1 MNKPIIPKEEYA
13 ARRRRLLDR
22 LGKDALAVVPSGGLK
37 VRNRDAEYPFR
48 QDSDFH
54 YLTGFNEPEAVA
66 VFVPGREAG
75 EYVLFC
81 REKNEMAERWS
92 GTRAGLDGAKHWH
105 GADDAH
111 PISDLDKLMLDL
123 LTGRD
128 QVHYDLGVNPDFDLN
143 VIRWVNHLRAKARAG
158 VRAPHSIV
166 MLDRIVHEMRLFKS
180 DAEVAVMRYA
190 AQTAARAHTRAM
202 QICQPGKFE
211 YEVEAELLHEFRQK
225 GMEPAYTSIVGGG
238 KNACILHYIENRD
251 TLRDG
256 DLLLIDAGAEHE
268 CYASDITRTFPVNG
282 TFSPEQRALYQLVL
296 DAQHAAIAVAIPG
309 KSWDDPHQA
318 AVKVL
323 AQGLLDLGIL
333 SGTLEQAMQKPAV
346 AEGEAPKEEPY
357 RQFYM
362 HKTGHWLGMDVHDVG
377 DYKVGTGDDE
387 WRTLQPGMVLT
398 VEPGLYISPAD
409 NVDSKW
415 WNIGIRIEDDV
426 LITADGN
433 DVLSRDVVKEIAAIE
448 NLMAREENG
457 KRPDSTL

>member
-1 MNKPIIPKEEYA
+1 MQKPMIPKEEYA
-13 ARRRRLLDR
+13 ARRRQLLAK
-22 LGKDALAVVPSGGLK
+22 LGKDAVAVVPSGGLK

-66 VFVPGREAG
+66 VFVPGREQG

-81 REKNEMAERWS
+81 REKNELAERWS
-92 GTRAGLDGAKHWH
+92 GTRAGLEGAKHWH

-111 PISDLDKLMLDL
+111 PISDLNKLMPEL
-123 LTGRD
+123 LIGRD
-128 QVHYDLGVNPDFDLN
+128 QVHYDLGANPEFDLHL
-143 VIRWVNHLRAKARAG
+143 IRWVNHLRARARAG
-158 VRAPHSIV
+158 IRAPHSIV
-166 MLDRIVHEMRLFKS
+166 MLDRILHEMRLFKS
-180 DAEVAVMRYA
+180 AAEVAVMRYA
-190 AQTAARAHTRAM
+190 AQTAAWAHTRAM
-202 QICQPGKFE
+202 QVCQPGTYE
-211 YEVEAELLHEFRQK
+211 YEVEAELLHEFRRM

-251 TLRDG
+251 VLHDG

-282 TFSPEQRALYQLVL
+282 KFSPAQRALYQLVL
-296 DAQHAAIAVAIPG
+296 DAQQAAIAVAIPG
-309 KSWDDPHQA
+309 NTWDDPHQA

-333 SGTLEQAMQKPAV
+333 SGTLEEVLKKPEV
-346 AEGEAPKEEPY
+346 TNLEEPAPEEPY

-377 DYKVGTGDDE
+377 DYKHGE
-387 WRTLQPGMVLT
+387 AWRTLQPGMVLT

-409 NVDSKW
+409 NVDPQW

-433 DVLSRDVVKEIAAIE
+433 EVLSAAVVKEVDAIE
-448 NLMAREENG
+448 ALMR
-457 KRPDSTL
+457 R

>member
-1 MNKPIIPKEEYA
+1 MPKPTISREEYA
-13 ARRRRLLDR
+13 ARRRHLLER
-22 LGKDALAVVPSGGLK
+22 LGKDAVAVVPSGSLK

-66 VFVPGREAG
+66 VFVPGREQG

-81 REKNEMAERWS
+81 REKNDKEERWT
-92 GTRAGLDGAKHWH
+92 GLRAGTEGAKHWH

-111 PISDLDKLMLDL
+111 PIGDLNKLMPEL

-128 QVHYDLGVNPDFDLN
+128 QVHYDLGVHSGFDQR
-143 VIRWVNHLRAKARAG
+143 VIQWVNHLRAKARAG

-180 DAEVAVMRYA
+180 EAEVAVMRYA
-190 AQTAARAHTRAM
+190 AQTSARAHTRAM
-202 QICQPGKFE
+202 QTCQPGKYE
-211 YEVEAELLHEFRQK
+211 YEIEAELLHTFRQQ
-225 GMEPAYTSIVGGG
+225 GMELAYTSIVGGG

-251 TLRDG
+251 ELRDG
-256 DLLLIDAGAEHE
+256 DLLLIDAGAEHD

-282 TFSPEQRALYQLVL
+282 KFSPAQRALYQLVL
-296 DAQHAAIAVAIPG
+296 DAQKAAIAAAIPG
-309 KSWDDPHQA
+309 NTWDHPHQA

-323 AQGLLDLGIL
+323 AQGLLDLSIL
-333 SGTLEQAMQKPAV
+333 SGTLEEVMQKPEV
-346 AEGEAPKEEPY
+346 AEGEEPKEEAY

-377 DYKVGTGDDE
+377 DYKTGTGDDD
-387 WRTLQPGMVLT
+387 WRVLQAGMVLT
-398 VEPGLYISPAD
+398 VEPGLYITEAEGIDP
-409 NVDSKW
+409 KW

-426 LITADGN
+426 LITAEGN
-433 DVLSRDVVKEIAAIE
+433 DVLSRDVVKEIADIE
-448 NLMAREENG
+448 ALMAN
-457 KRPDSTL
+457 PSVP

>member
-1 MNKPIIPKEEYA
+1 MEKPTISREEYA
-13 ARRRRLLDR
+13 ARRRRLLDA
-22 LGKDALAVVPSGGLK
+22 LGKDAIAVVSSGRLQ

-54 YLTGFNEPEAVA
+54 YLTGFNEPDAVA
-66 VFVPGREAG
+66 VFAPGRDAG

-81 REKNEMAERWS
+81 REKDAVAERWS
-92 GTRAGLDGAKHWH
+92 GTRAGLEGAKHWH

-111 PISDLDKLMLDL
+111 PIGQLDTMMPQLM
-123 LTGRD
+123 TGRD
-128 QVHYDLGVNPDFDLN
+128 QVHYDMGANEAFDRRMMHWLN
-143 VIRWVNHLRAKARAG
+143 SLRAKVRAG
-158 VRAPHSIV
+158 IRAPHAFV
-166 MLDRIVHEMRLFKS
+166 MLDRVLHEMRLFKS
-180 DAEVAVMRYA
+180 PAEVAVMRHA

-202 QICQPGKFE
+202 QVCAPGKYE
-211 YEVEAELLHEFRQK
+211 YEVEAELLHEFRK
-225 GMEPAYTSIVGGG
+225 AGMETAYTSIVGGG

-296 DAQHAAIAVAIPG
+296 DAQKAAIDQALPG
-309 KSWDDPHQA
+309 KTWDDPHQA

-323 AQGLLDLGIL
+323 AQGLLELGLLQGNIDDVL
-333 SGTLEQAMQKPAV
+333 KKGPEN
-346 AEGEAPKEEPY
+346 EDEPY

-377 DYKVGTGDDE
+377 DYKIGE
-387 WRTLQPGMVLT
+387 NWRTLQPGMVLT
-398 VEPGLYISPAD
+398 VEPGLYISPAE
-409 NVDSKW
+409 NVDPKW

-426 LITADGN
+426 LITPEGN
-433 DVLSRDVVKEIAAIE
+433 DVLSRDVVKEIADIE
-448 NLMAREENG
+448 ALMNV
-457 KRPDSTL
+457 

>member
-1 MNKPIIPKEEYA
+1 MQKPIIPKEEYA
-13 ARRRRLLDR
+13 ARRCRLLDR
-22 LGKDALAVVPSGGLK
+22 LGRDALAVVPSGSLK

-54 YLTGFNEPEAVA
+54 YLTGFNEPDAVA
-66 VFVPGREAG
+66 VFAPGREQG

-81 REKNEMAERWS
+81 REKNAKEERWS
-92 GTRAGLDGAKHWH
+92 GLRAGTQGARHWH

-111 PISDLDKLMLDL
+111 PISDLNKLMPEL
-123 LTGRD
+123 LVGRD
-128 QVHYDLGVNPDFDLN
+128 QVHYDLGVNSAFDQRM
-143 VIRWVNHLRAKARAG
+143 IQWVNHLRARARSG

-180 DAEVAVMRYA
+180 AAEVAVMRYA
-190 AQTAARAHTRAM
+190 AQTSARAHTRAM
-202 QICQPGKFE
+202 QVCKPGMYE
-211 YEVEAELLHEFRQK
+211 YAVEAELLHIFRQQ
-225 GMEPAYTSIVGGG
+225 GMDTAYTSIVGGG

-251 TLRDG
+251 ELRDG

-282 TFSPEQRALYQLVL
+282 KFSQAQRALYQVVL
-296 DAQHAAIAVAIPG
+296 DAQQAAIAAAIPG
-309 KSWDDPHQA
+309 NTWDDPHQA

-333 SGTLEQAMQKPAV
+333 SGTLEEVMQKPEV
-346 AEGEAPKEEPY
+346 ADGEEPQEEAY

-377 DYKVGTGDDE
+377 DYKTGTGDED
-387 WRTLQPGMVLT
+387 WRVLQPGMVLT
-398 VEPGLYISPAD
+398 VEPGLYIAEAEGIDP
-409 NVDSKW
+409 KW

-433 DVLSRDVVKEIAAIE
+433 DVLSRDVVKEIADIE
-448 NLMAREENG
+448 ALMGMPPA
-457 KRPDSTL
+457 P

>member
-1 MNKPIIPKEEYA
+1 MTIPSILKEEFA
-13 ARRRRLLDR
+13 ARRRRLLER
-22 LGKDALAVVPSGGLK
+22 LGKDAVAVVPSGGLK

-81 REKNEMAERWS
+81 RAKDALAERWS
-92 GTRAGLDGAKHWH
+92 GTRAGLEGAKHWH

-111 PISDLDKLMLDL
+111 AIGDLDKLMLEL

-128 QVHYDLGVNPDFDLN
+128 QVHYDLGVNADFDVN
-143 VIRWVNHLRAKARAG
+143 VIRWINHLRAKARAG

-166 MLDRIVHEMRLFKS
+166 MLDRLLHEMRLFKS
-180 DAEVAVMRYA
+180 EAEVAVMRYA
-190 AQTAARAHTRAM
+190 AQTSARAHTRAM
-202 QICQPGKFE
+202 QVCKPGKFE

-225 GMEPAYTSIVGGG
+225 GMEVAYMSIVGGG
-238 KNACILHYIENRD
+238 KNACILHYIENRHA
-251 TLRDG
+251 LQDG

-282 TFSPEQRALYQLVL
+282 KFSPEQRALYQLVL
-296 DAQHAAIAVAIPG
+296 DAQYAAIAEAMPG
-309 KSWDDPHQA
+309 KTWDDPHQA

-333 SGTLEQAMQKPAV
+333 SGTLEDALKKPEAV
-346 AEGEAPKEEPY
+346 EGEPAKEEPY

-377 DYKVGTGDDE
+377 DYKIGEE

-409 NVDSKW
+409 NVDPKW

-426 LITADGN
+426 LITAEGN
-433 DVLSRDVVKEIAAIE
+433 DVLSRDVVKEIADIE
-448 NLMAREENG
+448 ALMG
-457 KRPDSTL
+457 G

>member
-1 MNKPIIPKEEYA
+1 MNNKPVIPKEEFA
-13 ARRRRLLDR
+13 ARRSRLLAR
-22 LGKDALAVVPSGGLK
+22 LGRDAIAVVPSGGLK

-81 REKNEMAERWS
+81 REKDEMAERWS
-92 GTRAGLDGAKHWH
+92 GTRAGLEGVKHLH

-111 PISDLDKLMLDL
+111 PIGDIHKLMPQL

-128 QVHYDLGVNPDFDLN
+128 QVHYDLGANADFDQQMLGWIN
-143 VIRWVNHLRAKARAG
+143 QLRAKARAG
-158 VRAPHSIV
+158 IRAPHVIV
-166 MLDRIVHEMRLFKS
+166 MLDRILHEMRLFKS
-180 DAEVAVMRYA
+180 GAEVAVMRYA
-190 AQTAARAHTRAM
+190 AQTSARAHTRAM
-202 QICQPGKFE
+202 RICQPGKFE
-211 YEVEAELLHEFRQK
+211 YEIEAELLHEFRQQ
-225 GMEPAYTSIVGGG
+225 GMEVAYTSIVGGG
-238 KNACILHYIENRD
+238 KNACILHYIENRA
-251 TLRDG
+251 TLCDG
-256 DLLLIDAGAEHE
+256 DLLLIDAGAEHD

-282 TFSPEQRALYQLVL
+282 KFSPEQGALYQLVL
-296 DAQHAAIAVAIPG
+296 DAQKAAIDQARPG
-309 KSWDDPHQA
+309 KTWDDPHQA

-333 SGTLEQAMQKPAV
+333 SGTLDDALKKPEEV
-346 AEGEAPKEEPY
+346 KGESATEESY

-377 DYKVGTGDDE
+377 DYKIGDA
-387 WRTLQPGMVLT
+387 WRTLEPGMVLT

-409 NVDSKW
+409 NVDPKW

-433 DVLSRDVVKEIAAIE
+433 DVLSCDVVKEIADIE
-448 NLMAREENG
+448 ALMAV
-457 KRPDSTL
+457 

>member
-1 MNKPIIPKEEYA
+1 MTKPIIPKEEFA

-22 LGKDALAVVPSGGLK
+22 LGKGALAVVPSGGLK

-81 REKNEMAERWS
+81 REKNAVAERWS
-92 GTRAGLDGAKHWH
+92 GTRAGLEGAKHWH

-111 PISDLDKLMLDL
+111 PIGDLNKLMPEL
-123 LTGRD
+123 LTGCD
-128 QVHYDLGVNPDFDLN
+128 EVHYDLGANPDFDLRL
-143 VIRWVNHLRAKARAG
+143 IGWVNHLRAMARAG

-166 MLDRIVHEMRLFKS
+166 MLDRILHEMRLFKS
-180 DAEVAVMRYA
+180 EAEVAVMRYA
-190 AQTAARAHTRAM
+190 AQTSARAHTRAM
-202 QICQPGKFE
+202 QVCAPGKYE
-211 YEVEAELLHEFRQK
+211 YEVEAELLHEFRLK

-282 TFSPEQRALYQLVL
+282 KFSPEQRALYQLVL
-296 DAQHAAIAVAIPG
+296 DAQYAAIAVAIPG
-309 KSWDDPHQA
+309 KTWDDPHQA

-323 AQGLLDLGIL
+323 AQGLLDLEIL
-333 SGTLEQAMQKPAV
+333 SGTLEQAMQALEATGDEPAK
-346 AEGEAPKEEPY
+346 EAPY

-377 DYKVGTGDDE
+377 DYKVGTGDDD

-409 NVDSKW
+409 NVDAKW

-426 LITADGN
+426 LITTDGN
-433 DVLSRDVVKEIAAIE
+433 EVLSAAIVKEVAAIE
-448 NLMAREENG
+448 QLMQG
-457 KRPDSTL
+457 